1 VAVVVVLL
9 MVAVAVAVLVV
20 SEQMLSELLLVR
32 IAQRKLH
39 SKLTLIQITQ

>member
-1 VAVVVVLL
+1 
-9 MVAVAVAVLVV
+9 VAVAVLPMVV
-20 SEQMLSELLLVR
+20 VVAVVLAVFAQMSLVLLLVR